1 MKILAIRKCDQNRAV
16 IDPWTAVHPS
26 KGLALGLM
34 NVPLRWALT
43 AVIAYELFEQVF
55 ERYESGQKLFK
66 TSGPEVPPNALI
78 DTVVFV
84 AGRPFLPLLFV
95 FVGRVFSHEV

>member
-1 MKILAIRKCDQNRAV
+1 M
-16 IDPWTAVHPS
+16 
-26 KGLALGLM
+26 
-34 NVPLRWALT
+34 
-43 AVIAYELFEQVF
+43 F

-66 TSGPEVPPNALI
+66 TSGPEVQPNALM